1 MGVYCIYDNR
11 CNHSDIDNSMKQT
24 DKMRRQISQ
33 FSEWLATQNNEKL
46 MKVSSAPINPH
57 DPPNASEN
65 TNPSGLKTDIYG
77 NKSK

>member
-11 CNHSDIDNSMKQT
+11 GTHSDIDNSMKQT

-33 FSEWLATQNNEKL
+33 FSEWLATQNNENL

-65 TNPSGLKTDIYG
+65 TKASGLKIDIYG
-77 NKSK
+77 NQNK

>member
-1 MGVYCIYDNR
+1 
-11 CNHSDIDNSMKQT
+11 MKQT

-65 TNPSGLKTDIYG
+65 TKASGLKIDIYG
-77 NKSK
+77 NQNK